1 MVNLTAL
8 LKIGLIAATL
18 VSCSADS
25 LKETSDSRR
34 SEGQEPSEDEQKKEE
49 SEEAG
54 TDVPA
59 DVTALFLSLDCKST
73 AATQDIGRYELM
85 CRIADKAG
93 KFLIPT
99 DFAET
104 YAWNVAGDGL
114 SSSNFSITETQD
126 ASGYGVKIVI
136 GKDQYVK
143 ASVLTEVSVK
153 LDYVEK
159 VTNISGSVSKRI
171 DTIYAGL
178 ANQKYVRFTIL
189 SIKDHSNTE
198 AVQFLSKI
206 SVKLDGQWLDLTINQ
221 TTNAL
226 SLGTMAVGSNGVFA
240 DGALILNVLGKNDPV
255 LLATDFSRFN
265 GNSAFDAV
273 EPLYLVFGNG
283 SPTSITGL
291 RYNDGQPIASR
302 NIAAGF
308 PDEFQFETSPDNINW
323 TPVKDSH
330 IKIDTINDDDQFDF
344 VWNGSEVD

>member
-1 MVNLTAL
+1 MVCFSHLIRIILLVTA
-8 LKIGLIAATL
+8 L

-25 LKETSDSRR
+25 FKENSDSRR
-34 SEGQEPSEDEQKKEE
+34 SQDSETEQKKDEQE
-49 SEEAG
+49 SEETG

-73 AATQDIGRYELM
+73 AATQDIGRYELI
-85 CRIADKAG
+85 CRIANKAG
-93 KFLIPT
+93 EFLIPT
-99 DFAET
+99 DFALN
-104 YAWNVAGDGL
+104 YAWSVAGDGL
-114 SSSNFSITETQD
+114 SSSNTSITETQD
-126 ASGYGVKIVI
+126 VSGYAVKIVI

-143 ASVLTEVSVK
+143 ASILTEVSIK

-159 VTNISGSVSKRI
+159 VTNIPGSVSKRI

-178 ANQKYVRFTIL
+178 ANQRYVRFTIL

-198 AVQFLSKI
+198 AIQFLNKI
-206 SVKLDGQWLDLTINQ
+206 SVNIDGQWLDLTINQ

-255 LLATDFSRFN
+255 LPATAFSRFN
-265 GNSAFDAV
+265 GNSAFDAA

-323 TPVKDSH
+323 TPVKDSR
-330 IKIDTINDDDQFDF
+330 IKIGTINDEDQFDF
-344 VWNGSEVD
+344 VWNGSEAN